1 MAAPEPEPVAPAAPR
16 PRPQMQTMLGVDLLN
31 MPGGPM
37 PASPSPQAA
46 PRMLEAPPTH
56 DFYAAPSLDRPEPAG
71 SKLRTMMMPGV
82 TLEGGVPGIGRAPE
96 APTHEAP
103 APVIAAPPMAPAPIA
118 APAQPRQGYA
128 TAMLGIE
135 AVVAPL
141 PAPVPFEREEHTER
155 AEASEL
161 AALRAQLQGKNA
173 PAIEPVA
180 APAPQPIAPA
190 PVAPQ
195 PFAAQPVA
203 PQPIAP
209 QLAMP
214 THSNSVAP
222 GAPRKPQKTMLGM
235 MAPVVTPAGTAAPV
249 ISAFAAPAP
258 APQAP
263 APQPA
268 PQAPIA
274 APEPAPVQAAPA
286 PMAVSTAKRVGPSNR
301 TMLGVATPG
310 VAQPNAPIA
319 APAPAPVAPMPVPM
333 AATAPMPSMPSGEM
347 SIAGLPSPRRRNTGC
362 LAAALALFVLS
373 GAGALAFFGYQR
385 FARAPDALAALQ
397 QNAAGQEVLRVEL
410 PGAATGTQVRFG
422 ANTAPVTEGH
432 AELPLASDSLQL
444 GDNPLA
450 IEVLVPG
457 AAPRTVNVTLTLE
470 YRVRADLTPLASD
483 APAIHILIEAL
494 PGSTVLFNDAPLAL
508 DATGHG
514 RGVIPFAA
522 LTPAEA
528 GFLRARSDYTI
539 TREGHPPVSGDAH
552 TSRIPISQLLLRSPL
567 EGAIT
572 DQPNVTVQGRVAANA
587 RVRIEGQDLM
597 ADPQGAFRLVVP
609 LPAAGADGLSVVHVR
624 ACQPGAAPID
634 AAIHVQR
641 VADIRVAANAV
652 DVDRSI
658 TYEQLVER
666 AEARGRTAAFE
677 GQVYNVDVQDGRGI
691 LQMLT
696 RPCARED
703 RCPLWVVYSPSNDIP
718 TGTTVR
724 VVGATTG
731 PQQFRAENGDIRSV
745 PRIEATHVVPTR

>member
-1 MAAPEPEPVAPAAPR
+1 
-16 PRPQMQTMLGVDLLN
+16 MQTMLGVDLLN

-37 PASPSPQAA
+37 PPVGGPVERPA

-56 DFYAAPSLDRPEPAG
+56 DFYASPTQDRPEPAG
-71 SKLRTMMMPGV
+71 SKLRTMMMMPGV
-82 TLEGGVPGIGRAPE
+82 TLEGGVPAVD
-96 APTHEAP
+96 APTHAP
-103 APVIAAPPMAPAPIA
+103 APFIAAPPVVPAPVV
-118 APAQPRQGYA
+118 APAQPRQGHA
-128 TAMLGIE
+128 TAMLGFE
-135 AVVAPL
+135 AVPAPL
-141 PAPVPFEREEHTER
+141 PASVQGEREENTER
-155 AEASEL
+155 AEASDL
-161 AALRAQLQGKNA
+161 AALRAQLQGKST
-173 PAIEPVA
+173 PAFEAVA
-180 APAPQPIAPA
+180 GPASTPAPQPIEPA
-190 PVAPQ
+190 PVAPH
-195 PFAAQPVA
+195 PVAAQPVEA
-203 PQPIAP
+203 QPIAS

-214 THSNSVAP
+214 SHSNSVAP
-222 GAPRKPQKTMLGM
+222 GAARKPQKTMLGM
-235 MAPVVTPAGTAAPV
+235 MAPVIAPAGTVAPA
-249 ISAFAAPAP
+249 ITGFAAPA
-258 APQAP
+258 AVL
-263 APQPA
+263 QPA
-268 PQAPIA
+268 PHPPIQAT
-274 APEPAPVQAAPA
+274 PEPAPVQITAAA
-286 PMAVSTAKRVGPSNR
+286 LTASTPKRVGPSNR

-310 VAQPNAPIA
+310 VAQVN
-319 APAPAPVAPMPVPM
+319 APVAPPAAAPVVLSPMPM
-333 AATAPMPSMPSGEM
+333 AATAPMPSIPSMPSGEM

-362 LAAALALFVLS
+362 LAVALALFVLS

-385 FARAPDALAALQ
+385 FARTPDALAALQ

-410 PGAATGTQVRFG
+410 PGAAVGTQVRFG
-422 ANTAPVTEGH
+422 TNTAPVTEGL
-432 AELPLASDSLQL
+432 AELPLASDTLQL

-457 AAPRTVNVTLTLE
+457 AAPRTVDVTLTLE

-483 APAIHILIEAL
+483 EPAIHILIEAL

-514 RGVIPFAA
+514 RGVIPFAS

-572 DQPNVTVQGRVAANA
+572 DQPNVTVHGRVAANA

-609 LPAAGADGLSVVHVR
+609 LPAAGPGGISTVHVR

-634 AAIHVQR
+634 VAIPVQR
-641 VADIRVAANAV
+641 VADIRVAANAIE
-652 DVDRSI
+652 VDRSI
-658 TYEQLVER
+658 NYEQLVER

-696 RPCARED
+696 RPCTRED

-718 TGTTVR
+718 TGTTV
-724 VVGATTG
+724 

-745 PRIEATHVVPTR
+745 PRIEATHVVPLR